1 VVLVGIMVLRFVGTT
16 VFFTGVLVFF
26 SVVVFVGTM
35 VLRFVGTT
43 VFNTGVLVFFSVAV
57 LVGTMVLRFVGTRVF
72 ITVFDGAIVGT
83 VILVGIAVGT
93 IAVADDFGIGRLV
106 YVRVY
111 VKVTVRD
118 RVIVGV

>member
-1 VVLVGIMVLRFVGTT
+1 MVLRFVGTT
-16 VFFTGVLVFF
+16 VFFTGVFVFF
-26 SVVVFVGTM
+26 SVVVLVGTM

-83 VILVGIAVGT
+83 IILVGIAVGT
-93 IAVADDFGIGRLV
+93 IAVADDFGIGRRV

>member
-1 VVLVGIMVLRFVGTT
+1 
-16 VFFTGVLVFF
+16 
-26 SVVVFVGTM
+26 
-35 VLRFVGTT
+35 
-43 VFNTGVLVFFSVAV
+43 LVFFSVAV

-83 VILVGIAVGT
+83 IILVGIAVGT